1 MTCMLDPVVI
11 TDVALVD
18 DVVADVAAVPC
29 LEPDRV
35 EPTVLMQERVAHST
49 RRANARRMVTGLTAV
64 ILVSE
69 MVFVAPRL
77 GAMGSALTHPH
88 WGWMSLAVLSE
99 AISMLAFALLQQR
112 LLRVG
117 GVAVSMR
124 RMMPVTLGANALS
137 VTLPAGPLL
146 STGYTFGR
154 LRRFGASAAL
164 ATWSL
169 LYGGVLSM
177 VAFSALM
184 IVAAVFAGAT
194 GTSAWVVA
202 TGLVASAVALGALGL
217 FLRRPRLLV
226 RMVAVPL
233 RRVSR
238 LLRTSPAASIAWLDH
253 TAMQTAAIR
262 PLARDRRVGLLF
274 ATLNWTGDL
283 GCFVLSCY
291 AVGITGL
298 SLKLALVAYVAGMA
312 ASGIPLLPGGGGG
325 IEAALVLTLVRGGV
339 DAPQAAAGVLVYR
352 LISFILVASVGWGVL
367 ALGRA
372 ASYRQRQSGERAKA
386 RPITVS

>member
-1 MTCMLDPVVI
+1 MTCVLDPGAI
-11 TDVALVD
+11 EDVATVSR
-18 DVVADVAAVPC
+18 
-29 LEPDRV
+29 LETDLLD
-35 EPTVLMQERVAHST
+35 PTASSPQSVTHPTHRTH
-49 RRANARRMVTGLTAV
+49 ARRLVTGFTAL
-64 ILVSE
+64 ILVTE

-88 WGWMSLAVLSE
+88 WGWMTLAVFSE
-99 AISMLAFALLQQR
+99 AISMLAFGLVQQR

-117 GVAVSMR
+117 GVSVSMR

-164 ATWSL
+164 ATWNL
-169 LYGGVLSM
+169 LYAGVLSM

-184 IVAAVFAGAT
+184 IAAAIFAGAT
-194 GTSAWVVA
+194 GTSAWVVVM
-202 TGLVASAVALGALGL
+202 GLVASAFALGALGL

-233 RRVSR
+233 RAVSR
-238 LLRTSPAASIAWLDH
+238 LLRRSPAASIAWLDQ
-253 TAMQTAAIR
+253 TATQTAAIR
-262 PLARDRRVGLLF
+262 PSARDRRIGLLF
-274 ATLNWTGDL
+274 ATMNWAGDL
-283 GCFVLSCY
+283 GCFILSCY

-325 IEAALVLTLVRGGV
+325 IEAALVLTLIRGGV
-339 DAPQAAAGVLVYR
+339 DAPQAEAGVLVYR

-367 ALGRA
+367 ALSRA
-372 ASYRQRQSGERAKA
+372 ATYRQQRSVKSASTQS
-386 RPITVS
+386 ITIS

>member
-1 MTCMLDPVVI
+1 MTCTLDPE
-11 TDVALVD
+11 DVATL
-18 DVVADVAAVPC
+18 P
-29 LEPDRV
+29 RV
-35 EPTVLMQERVAHST
+35 ETGGGEPAPLLPESVAPSH
-49 RRANARRMVTGLTAV
+49 RKANARQLVTWLTAMV
-64 ILVSE
+64 LVAE

-77 GAMGSALTHPH
+77 GAMGSALTHPR
-88 WGWMSLAVLSE
+88 WGWVVLAVLGE
-99 AISMLAFALLQQR
+99 AISMLAFAMMQQR

-117 GVAVSMR
+117 EVAVSMR

-154 LRRFGASAAL
+154 FRRFGASAAL
-164 ATWSL
+164 ATWGL

-184 IVAAVFAGAT
+184 VVAAVFAGAT
-194 GTSAWVVA
+194 GTSIVVVA
-202 TGLVASAVALGALGL
+202 TGLAASAMALGALAM

-233 RRVSR
+233 RRVGR
-238 LLRTSPAASIAWLDH
+238 LLRTNPTATIAWLDR

-262 PLARDRRVGLLF
+262 PSGSDRRAGLLF
-274 ATLNWTGDL
+274 AALNWTGDL

-312 ASGIPLLPGGGGG
+312 ASGVPLLPGGGGG
-325 IEAALVLTLVRGGV
+325 IEAAMVLTLIRGGI

-352 LISFILVASVGWGVL
+352 LISFILVAGLGWGVL
-367 ALGRA
+367 AVSRA
-372 ASYRQRQSGERAKA
+372 TAYRQRNPDEPVQA
-386 RPITVS
+386 RPITIS

>member
-1 MTCMLDPVVI
+1 MTCVLDPGAI
-11 TDVALVD
+11 E
-18 DVVADVAAVPC
+18 DVAAVPH
-29 LEPDRV
+29 LGTDFV
-35 EPTVLMQERVAHST
+35 APTVSPPQSVAHAPGKA
-49 RRANARRMVTGLTAV
+49 RARWMVTGLTAV
-64 ILVSE
+64 ILVAE

-88 WGWMSLAVLSE
+88 WGLMTLAVLSE
-99 AISMLAFALLQQR
+99 AVSMLAFGLLQQR
-112 LLRVG
+112 LLHVG
-117 GVAVSMR
+117 GVAVSIR
-124 RMMPVTLGANALS
+124 RMMPMTLGANAVS

-184 IVAAVFAGAT
+184 VVAAIFAGAT
-194 GTSAWVVA
+194 GTSAWVVV

-226 RMVAVPL
+226 RLVAVPL
-233 RRVSR
+233 RAVSQ
-238 LLRTSPAASIAWLDH
+238 LLRRSPAASIEWLDQ

-262 PLARDRRVGLLF
+262 PSARDRRVGLLF
-274 ATLNWTGDL
+274 ATLNWAGDL
-283 GCFVLSCY
+283 GCFILSCY

-325 IEAALVLTLVRGGV
+325 IEAALVLTLTSGGI

-352 LISFILVASVGWGVL
+352 LISFILVASIGWGVL
-367 ALGRA
+367 ALNRA
-372 ASYRQRQSGERAKA
+372 ASYRQQQSGKRAPT
-386 RPITVS
+386 RSVTVS